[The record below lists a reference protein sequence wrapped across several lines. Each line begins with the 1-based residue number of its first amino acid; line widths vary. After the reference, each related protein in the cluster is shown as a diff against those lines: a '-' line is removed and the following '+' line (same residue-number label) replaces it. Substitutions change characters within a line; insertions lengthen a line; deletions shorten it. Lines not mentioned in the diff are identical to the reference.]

1 MEYALVNPINPV
13 KNQYRGI
20 NAHLH
25 SYWQAEGG
33 WDSFHTN
40 HISDLMRLIDAALP
54 TGYVAD
60 IEQSLQIRRFGQ
72 PFGNP
77 ESDVTIYDTNTQRPS
92 HRPTPFLG
100 NVEAVA
106 IPEIMSL
113 DDEVSEY
120 RAVAIYEYVH
130 GKRINESPVAWI
142 ELLSPSNK
150 RGGQNAA
157 EYRTKR
163 LKLLQSGIVFVE
175 IDYLHQSPP
184 NFTFKRDVL
193 LHPYHIVVVD
203 PRPEYYE
210 GLAYP
215 YHFDA
220 DEIIPTVKIPLNA
233 DDVFSFDFGVAYEKT
248 LSETHYARRF
258 MDYTQ
263 LPLNFDR
270 YSSDD
275 QARILNRMIAVLEA
289 VQQGADLEAVAP
301 LPVGTL
307 PLDEAV
313 AKIQTLGVMVS

>member
-1 MEYALVNPINPV
+1 MNPINPV

-40 HISDLMRLIDAALP
+40 HISDLMRLIDSALP
-54 TGYVAD
+54 AGYVAD

-72 PFGNP
+72 PFGKP
-77 ESDVTIYDTNTQRPS
+77 ESDVTIYDTNFERHLHHPV
-92 HRPTPFLG
+92 RFLG
-100 NVEAVA
+100 TVEAVA

-120 RAVAIYEYVH
+120 RAVAIYEYVI
-130 GKRINESPVAWI
+130 GKHDKESPVAWI

-157 EYRTKR
+157 EYRIKR

-175 IDYLHQSPP
+175 IDYLHESPP
-184 NFTFKRDVL
+184 NFTFKRDAL
-193 LHPYHIVVVD
+193 THPYHIVVVD

-220 DEIIPTVKIPLNA
+220 DEIIPTVEIPLNG
-233 DDVFSFDFGVAYEKT
+233 DDGFAFDFGIAYDKT

-263 LPLNFDR
+263 PPLNFDR
-270 YSSDD
+270 YNPDD
-275 QARILNRMIAVLEA
+275 QARIINRMIAVLEA
-289 VQQGADLEAVAP
+289 DQQGADLESVVP
-301 LPVGTL
+301 LSVEAL
-307 PLDEAV
+307 PLEEALPPV
-313 AKIQTLGVMVS
+313 QMLGVTV